1 MQKTLAKKT
10 INDSNLAI
18 QKFLVLKFGE
28 HPSRHLL
35 MLVCG
40 PIQRAWRTKIIL
52 WGWDHNI
59 LANLKQIGIKF
70 N

>member
-40 PIQRAWRTKIIL
+40 PIQRA
-52 WGWDHNI
+52 
-59 LANLKQIGIKF
+59 
-70 N
+70 